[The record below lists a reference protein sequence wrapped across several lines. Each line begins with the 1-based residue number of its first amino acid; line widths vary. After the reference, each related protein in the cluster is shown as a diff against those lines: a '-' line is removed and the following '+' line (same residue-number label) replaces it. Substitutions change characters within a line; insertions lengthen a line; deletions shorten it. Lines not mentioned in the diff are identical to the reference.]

1 MLTQMQINMLAVA
14 AEHDMQHIV
23 QIYEVASMFGDSDT
37 ADYIT
42 QHYYSKF
49 TQAQQQQVDEL
60 REAIA
65 SAENAAQDAYAAAC
79 NAATAAINKAAAH

>member
-1 MLTQMQINMLAVA
+1 MQINMLAVA

-23 QIYEVASMFGDSDT
+23 QIYTIAMQFNDEDT
-37 ADYIT
+37 ANYIA

-49 TQAQQQQVDEL
+49 THAQQQQVNEL

-79 NAATAAINKAAAH
+79 NAAAAAINKAAAH